1 MVNLFV
7 RNRGRQYLCCTA
19 REQDFQLV
27 TTGPHGSLHTSWGG
41 RLEGLIFNDSACW
54 VVFLFARP
62 IAPSQ
67 LPESSHGPFARFH
80 TLPIEI
86 HYTIL
91 GFLDVHDILRFGL
104 TCRHFWG
111 ISKSI
116 ITKYF
121 AKLLG
126 VWAGASVTCVGGDD
140 RLLLDD
146 SEHNKLRIF
155 NEEWDETILIKRSN
169 PMNSRTPEWNFS
181 FPDVLSRHVFGLK
194 CRFPQDLPEVIN
206 PRPASFYPTDKPWVL
221 RNLTTR
227 EFVSAQAIALKPEYV
242 RGPFIDILGFGSVII
257 ARTFR
262 TTHYTLPTVCDDLE
276 RGTRC
281 RGAWVG
287 HMLEIVPLDS
297 IHMDGSWKDVSN
309 EVAKELAEICEAK
322 FGEDWRNKL
331 ISHKF

>member
-194 CRFPQDLPEVIN
+194 CRFPQDLPE
-206 PRPASFYPTDKPWVL
+206 S
-221 RNLTTR
+221 
-227 EFVSAQAIALKPEYV
+227 
-242 RGPFIDILGFGSVII
+242 
-257 ARTFR
+257 
-262 TTHYTLPTVCDDLE
+262 
-276 RGTRC
+276 GTRC